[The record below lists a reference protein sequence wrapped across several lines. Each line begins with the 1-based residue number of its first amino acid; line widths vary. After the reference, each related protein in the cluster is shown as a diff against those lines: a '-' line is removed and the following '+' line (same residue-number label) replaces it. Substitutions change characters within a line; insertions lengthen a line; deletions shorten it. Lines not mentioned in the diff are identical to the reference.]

1 MHFLKR
7 IFALQLGMLSYIL
20 HSKAVY
26 METVKQ
32 LFKGFNCRII
42 LTFF

>member
-1 MHFLKR
+1 MRFLKR
-7 IFALQLGMLSYIL
+7 IFALQLGRLSYIL

-26 METVKQ
+26 METVAQ

-42 LTFF
+42 LIFF